1 MNRRNFIAGL
11 GALGVTSAGALGTG
25 AFSTAQTQRD
35 VAIETAGD
43 TDGLLAFE
51 ATSEFVRFEDGLFE
65 LDLTSSNP
73 TPEGGEGVSPDSVY
87 VIDGAYEI
95 ENQGTQEVQITYE
108 DGEVPGTPTLELTN
122 VPIGDLTFVAGPED
136 PGDAVIGPGE
146 SVSYFLMITMAA
158 KETETLEE
166 TVEIKADLNN
176 PSPEPVPDPEEI
188 VDALDIEDPVLEQRT
203 LTHLQ
208 ERLE

>member
-51 ATSEFVRFEDGLFE
+51 GTSEFVRFENGLFE
-65 LDLTSSNP
+65 LDLTPSNP
-73 TPEGGEGVSPDSVY
+73 TPEGGEGVSQDSVY

-108 DGEVPGTPTLELTN
+108 DGENPGDPALALGTVP
-122 VPIGDLTFVAGPED
+122 VDDLILLAGPED

-146 SVSYFLMITMAA
+146 SVSYFLLIAMAA

-176 PSPEPVPDPEEI
+176 PSPEPVPDSEEI
-188 VDALDIEDPVLEQRT
+188 VDAVEIEDPVLEQRT
-203 LTHLQ
+203 LTHLE